1 MKSREVELGS
11 QNWMDC
17 LAAVLFLN
25 SCFSDS
31 VTSLRTAVET
41 AISGVRKL
49 LRTGGVLASSALL
62 F

>member
-11 QNWMDC
+11 RSWMDC
-17 LAAVLFLN
+17 LAAVLSLN

-49 LRTGGVLASSALL
+49 LRTGGVLTSSALL